1 MNYIQSIAIN
11 CSAPQNRVDLVVE
24 ITAISPVTLPGRFPL
39 FRLQN
44 PRIRKERPLSEI
56 PKYMIGRKRVA
67 AGALLVNTEQRILLV
82 NPTYK
87 PQWEIPGGMV
97 EEAESPLAACR
108 REVLE
113 EIGLAIHPGPLLSV
127 GYLRDRGRGDALR
140 FVFWGGV
147 LDEIAISQIRLP
159 VDELSEYRFVTLA
172 EAGHL
177 LLPTLHAQV
186 AQALQNLQGR
196 QQVYWE
202 ETSDA

>member
-1 MNYIQSIAIN
+1 M
-11 CSAPQNRVDLVVE
+11 
-24 ITAISPVTLPGRFPL
+24 
-39 FRLQN
+39 
-44 PRIRKERPLSEI
+44 SEL

-67 AGALLVNTEQRILLV
+67 AGALLLNTEQRILLV

-113 EIGLAIHPGPLLSV
+113 EIGVAIQPGPLLSV
-127 GYLRDRGRGDALR
+127 GYLQDRGRGDAVR

-147 LDEIAISQIRLP
+147 LDESAIRQIRLP
-159 VDELSEYRFVTLA
+159 ADELSEYRFVTLA
-172 EAGHL
+172 EASQL
-177 LLPTLHAQV
+177 LRPTLHAQV
-186 AQALQNLQGR
+186 AQALQNLHDG

-202 ETSDA
+202 EASNG

>member
-1 MNYIQSIAIN
+1 MS
-11 CSAPQNRVDLVVE
+11 E
-24 ITAISPVTLPGRFPL
+24 LPA
-39 FRLQN
+39 
-44 PRIRKERPLSEI
+44 
-56 PKYMIGRKRVA
+56 YMIGRKRIA
-67 AGALLVNTEQRILLV
+67 AGALLLNREQRVLLV

-97 EEAESPLAACR
+97 EADESPLAACR

-113 EIGLAIHPGPLLSV
+113 EIGLAIIPGPLLSI

-147 LDEIAISQIRLP
+147 LDEIAISQLRLP
-159 VDELSEYRFVTLA
+159 AEELSEYRFVTLA
-172 EAGHL
+172 EAGQL

-186 AQALQNLQGR
+186 AQALQNLQSG

-202 ETSDA
+202 EASDA

>member
-1 MNYIQSIAIN
+1 M
-11 CSAPQNRVDLVVE
+11 
-24 ITAISPVTLPGRFPL
+24 
-39 FRLQN
+39 
-44 PRIRKERPLSEI
+44 SEI

-67 AGALLVNTEQRILLV
+67 AGALLLNTDQRILLV
-82 NPTYK
+82 NPPYK

-127 GYLRDRGRGDALR
+127 GYLHDRGRGDALR

-147 LDEIAISQIRLP
+147 LEESAISQIRLP

-172 EAGHL
+172 EASHL

-186 AQALQNLQGR
+186 AQALQNLQGG

-202 ETSDA
+202 EASDA